1 MKFGLFYMIPCADW
15 QSPVQR
21 YQDTLEQIDL
31 GDELGFD
38 NVWFAELHFD
48 SRFSTT
54 PSPLMVAAA
63 AAQRTKKIRLGVAVN
78 LLPLHNPVRIA
89 EDIATLDVLSNGR
102 AEFGVGRGAM
112 PAHFQ
117 GFNIPI
123 QENRDRFV
131 EYLDFVIKAWTHEE
145 FSFVGKYHS
154 AQDLRIVP
162 KPVQK
167 PHPPIRIASNSA
179 DTFEMVGN
187 LGHNM
192 FISPFVVPMPALR
205 DGVKVYRQTLAA
217 SGHPVS
223 TMELSVNMPVFVA
236 GEAEEARSVPEASV
250 KNFLNALLSSYDTPA
265 MQRAIAAN
273 PRVKETQARFKEM
286 TLDDWRNDIAICG
299 DPSQCVEKIKALQED
314 LQPSEII
321 CFFNQGGLI
330 EHPRVMNAMKLFA
343 SEVMP
348 HFR

>member
-48 SRFSTT
+48 PRFSTT

-63 AAQRTKKIRLGVAVN
+63 AAQRTRKIRLGVAVN

-123 QENRDRFV
+123 R
-131 EYLDFVIKAWTHEE
+131 
-145 FSFVGKYHS
+145 GK
-154 AQDLRIVP
+154 P
-162 KPVQK
+162 
-167 PHPPIRIASNSA
+167 
-179 DTFEMVGN
+179 
-187 LGHNM
+187 
-192 FISPFVVPMPALR
+192 
-205 DGVKVYRQTLAA
+205 
-217 SGHPVS
+217 
-223 TMELSVNMPVFVA
+223 
-236 GEAEEARSVPEASV
+236 
-250 KNFLNALLSSYDTPA
+250 
-265 MQRAIAAN
+265 
-273 PRVKETQARFKEM
+273 
-286 TLDDWRNDIAICG
+286 
-299 DPSQCVEKIKALQED
+299 
-314 LQPSEII
+314 
-321 CFFNQGGLI
+321 
-330 EHPRVMNAMKLFA
+330 
-343 SEVMP
+343 
-348 HFR
+348 

>member
-48 SRFSTT
+48 PRFSTT

-63 AAQRTKKIRLGVAVN
+63 AAQRTRKIRLGVAVN

-123 QENRDRFV
+123 QENRERFV

-154 AQDLRIVP
+154 SQNLRLVP

-217 SGHPVS
+217 SGHLVS
-223 TMELSVNMPVFVA
+223 AMELSVNMPVFVA
-236 GEAEEARSVPEASV
+236 RNAEEAGSVPEASV
-250 KNFLNALLSSYDTPA
+250 KNFLNVLLSSYDTPA

-273 PRVKETQARFKEM
+273 LRVKETQTRFKEM
-286 TLDDWRNDIAICG
+286 TFDNWRNDIAICG
-299 DPSQCVEKIKALQED
+299 DPSQCIEKIKELQED
-314 LQPSEII
+314 VQPSEII

-330 EHPRVMNAMKLFA
+330 EHSRVMDAMKLFA